1 MSNVKRQPLWKRT
14 YIVSPRAATL
24 LGVAIGLAVATDA
37 AFTPPRDFSYSF
49 LSILLVTIPP
59 FCGIAGYILWLSGE
73 PRRYELFERIT
84 RMIAFPAM
92 LGLLVA
98 FPAFWWKTG
107 RAIGPGMAIMFM
119 GFICGLAMFV
129 VGAGWGTIHFAGCLA
144 SSWRRCTKAR
154 PRSLADGVWDR
165 ELDEG

>member
-1 MSNVKRQPLWKRT
+1 MSNVKRQPSWNRT

-24 LGVAIGLAVATDA
+24 LGVAIGLAVATVA
-37 AFTPPRDFSYSF
+37 AFAPPRDFSYSF

-98 FPAFWWKTG
+98 FSAFWWKTG
-107 RAIGPGMAIMFM
+107 HAIRPGTAVMLM

-129 VGAGWGTIHFAGCLA
+129 VGAGWGTIHFVGYLA
-144 SSWRRCTKAR
+144 SSWARSIKAR
-154 PRSLADGVWDR
+154 ARSSAAGVWDR